1 MDYELPLKQTAIV
14 GLADGGL
21 GISHDVSLPLL
32 EDDMIMVKNEALALN
47 PIDTKLTR
55 KLCTANA
62 VAGMDF
68 SGTVV
73 ALGRNV
79 KAAAAIKVG
88 DRVCGAVQGMH
99 SLTPSVGAFAQYVGA
114 SDVVTLKLPEHMSFE
129 EGASLGSG
137 VGTVGLA
144 LFQSL
149 ELLGTPDSPTNAPR
163 DVLVYGGST
172 ATGTMAIQLLKLCV
186 AALSDTRE

>member
-1 MDYELPLKQTAIV
+1 MDNQFPLKQTAIV
-14 GLADGGL
+14 GYADGSL
-21 GISHDVSLPLL
+21 GISHDVSIPLL
-32 EDDMIMVKNEALALN
+32 EDDMILVKNEAVALN
-47 PIDTKLTR
+47 PIDTKLSG

-79 KAAAAIKVG
+79 KAAADIKVG

-114 SDVVTLKLPEHMSFE
+114 SDVVTLKLPEHLSFE

-149 ELLGTPDSPTNAPR
+149 KLPGTPDSPTDTPR
-163 DVLVYGGST
+163 DVLIYGGST
-172 ATGTMAIQLLKLCV
+172 ATGTMAIQVLKLCV
-186 AALSDTRE
+186 AALSHMRE